1 MRCSEPLFRA
11 VVAIHASLACRSV
24 ARAQA
29 DGPGRCAWVVRPQEH
44 GTEIPDEIESPDTD
58 AAGQKHA
65 SQCRVLSEHA
75 GIQG

>member
-1 MRCSEPLFRA
+1 MKLNNWVEKDAKTAPLT
-11 VVAIHASLACRSV
+11 
-24 ARAQA
+24 QN
-29 DGPGRCAWVVRPQEH
+29 VRRQEH
-44 GTEIPDEIESPDTD
+44 GTEIPNELESPDTD